1 MSSKALASNAPLI
14 YSLPRKVKVLVTLL
28 FFVLVYSTVGHV
40 LIFKMSVPE
49 ALVETIST
57 LALHYTVASTAI
69 GEAFQVS
76 VVIFGVIALWWAVW
90 TTFDLIVEGK
100 FKQYFSEV
108 KEMSDISKLNS
119 HYIICGAGRVGLH
132 TAKLLAL
139 EKKPFV
145 LVDIHEEDSE
155 NAKKKGFLVVKGDPI
170 EEEILMKCGLTHAK
184 ALIAV
189 MSETEKNILATL
201 IAKQFNPGIKVY
213 ARTEKEELIN
223 TLKKVGADHV
233 IMPEAAGAIDIS
245 RAITRDEKECEDERL
260 RGKALNM
267 RLSDEVRN
275 VKAKIA
281 GKI

>member
-1 MSSKALASNAPLI
+1 MSYKTPAPNTQLI
-14 YSLPRKVKVLVTLL
+14 YSLPKKLKILATLL
-28 FFVLVYSTVGHV
+28 VFIIFYGIFGHMI
-40 LIFKMSVPE
+40 IFGLKPFD
-49 ALVETIST
+49 AFAATLST
-57 LALHYTVASTAI
+57 LAFHYEVAPTII

-76 VVIFGVIALWWAVW
+76 LLLVGVIGFWWVIE
-90 TTFDLIVEGK
+90 TSFDMTLEGK

-245 RAITRDEKECEDERL
+245 RAITRDDKEFTD
-260 RGKALNM
+260 M
-267 RLSDEVRN
+267 RN
-275 VKAKIA
+275 IKAKVS
-281 GKI
+281 KMS